1 MDELRPPIQRIERL
15 TPLAEVLACVD
26 ADVRPV
32 PARELPVAQATGR
45 ILADEV
51 RAGPHPRQALAL
63 RDGVAVRSEETNDA
77 GSYAPAPLSSAA
89 RVQLGDLLPSGTDA
103 VALLDAVDDCTQ
115 PPQALAPVS
124 PGEGVL
130 AAGQDVGTDTPLL
143 SSGRPLHSV
152 DLAILAALGIERVP
166 VRLPTIRLSAVR
178 ADPVARAVAALLTNL
193 IAPQAI
199 VDEYKAK
206 DAQTLDARGAD
217 ALVIVGGSGSGER
230 DDSVRALARAGRVYA
245 HGIGLSPGETSAFGF
260 IGSTPVLI
268 VPGRLDA
275 ALSVWHI
282 VGARILARLAA
293 RADVATTREAKLV
306 RKIASTVGLVEFVP
320 VRADGDALI
329 PLATGYLPWRALTHA
344 TGYVL
349 VPAQSEGF
357 AAGAV
362 VTVTP
367 L

>member
-15 TPLAEVLACVD
+15 TPLAEVLARVD

-32 PARELPVAQATGR
+32 FARELPVAQAAGR
-45 ILADEV
+45 ILAEHV

-63 RDGVAVRSEETNDA
+63 RDGFAIRSEETNDA
-77 GSYAPAPLSSAA
+77 GSYAPAPLSLAA
-89 RVQLGDLLPSGTDA
+89 RVEFGDLLPSGTDA
-103 VALLDAVDDCTQ
+103 VASLDAVDHCAQ
-115 PPQALAPVS
+115 PPQALAAVS

-130 AAGQDVGTDTPLL
+130 AAGQDVGPDTPLL
-143 SSGRPLHSV
+143 SAGHTLHSV

-166 VRLPTIRLSAVR
+166 VRLPTFRLLA
-178 ADPVARAVAALLTNL
+178 ARTDAVASAITALLTSL

-199 VDEYKAK
+199 VEEYKAI
-206 DAQTLDARGAD
+206 DAQALDARKAD
-217 ALVIVGGSGSGER
+217 ALVIVGGSGSGEH
-230 DDSVRALARAGRVYA
+230 DDSVRALARAGRVCA

-260 IGSTPVLI
+260 IGSAPVLI

-293 RADVATTREAKLV
+293 RADAAATREAKLA

-329 PLATGYLPWRALTHA
+329 PLATSYLPWRALTHA

-362 VTVTP
+362 VTVAP